1 MAVELRVPEVGE
13 SITEVQIGSWFKKE
27 GDPVERDE
35 ALVEIESD
43 KATLELPAPV
53 SGTLSKVLKKKG
65 EMVKVGDLIAEIG
78 EGGAAKPAV
87 KSAAGKAPAPTDSK
101 APAPADSK
109 APAPADSKAPAPTVS
124 RAAAPKRAATAPT
137 GPRAAEPRVM
147 PSAQRVLA
155 ENDLDAAD
163 VVPSGPGG
171 RVLKEDVLDRLA
183 SRPAAPG
190 GTPAVARGIA
200 PPASA
205 PITDSAERV
214 EEAVPMSP
222 MRLRIAERLKEAQNT
237 AALLTTFNE
246 IDMSQVIILREEL
259 REAFQ
264 ERFAVKLGFMSFFV
278 KASVDALMQ
287 FPQVNAEVRG
297 KEIVYR
303 NYYDIGIAVG
313 GGKGLV
319 VPVLRN
325 AERMSFAE
333 IEIAIADFGARARE
347 NKLSLEELKGGTFT
361 ISNGGVYGSLL
372 STPIINPPQ
381 SGILGLHA
389 IQKRPVV
396 VNDEI
401 AIRPMMYA
409 AVTYDHRVIDGRES
423 VAFLKHIKEL
433 VEHPTRMLLGI

>member
-27 GDPVERDE
+27 GDAVQRDE

-53 SGTLSKVLKKKG
+53 SGVLSKVLKKKG
-65 EMVKVGDLIAEIG
+65 EMAKVGDLIAEIG
-78 EGGAAKPAV
+78 ENGAAKPAA
-87 KSAAGKAPAPTDSK
+87 KSAGAKSPPTPAAAPAPAAPQAPAAPPRATAPGAAPPKPAAPAPT
-101 APAPADSK
+101 
-109 APAPADSKAPAPTVS
+109 
-124 RAAAPKRAATAPT
+124 TA
-137 GPRAAEPRVM
+137 RAAEPRVM
-147 PSAQRVLA
+147 PSARRALA
-155 ENDLDAAD
+155 ENDLDVAD
-163 VVPSGPGG
+163 VAPSGPGG

-183 SRPAAPG
+183 SRPGAGAT
-190 GTPAVARGIA
+190 GTPAMPRGAA
-200 PPASA
+200 PPARSS
-205 PITDSAERV
+205 DAERV

-246 IDMSQVIILREEL
+246 IDMTQVIHLREEL
-259 REAFQ
+259 RDAFQ
-264 ERFAVKLGFMSFFV
+264 ERFSVKLGFMSFFV
-278 KASVDALMQ
+278 KATIDALMQ

-297 KEIVYR
+297 KEIVYK

-325 AERMSFAE
+325 AEQMSFAE

-347 NKLSLEELKGGTFT
+347 NKLSLDELKGGTFT

-372 STPIINPPQ
+372 STPIVNPPQ

-389 IQKRPVV
+389 IEKRPVV
-396 VNDEI
+396 VSDEI
-401 AIRPMMYA
+401 AIRPMMYV

>member
-43 KATLELPAPV
+43 KATLELPSPV

-65 EMVKVGDLIAEIG
+65 EMAKVGDLIAEIG
-78 EGGAAKPAV
+78 EGAAAKPAGSSAAAKPAG
-87 KSAAGKAPAPTDSK
+87 KSAGAKAASGPAPTSPS
-101 APAPADSK
+101 APRAAVGTTAPVPS
-109 APAPADSKAPAPTVS
+109 APTI
-124 RAAAPKRAATAPT
+124 PGT
-137 GPRAAEPRVM
+137 RAAEPRVM
-147 PSAQRVLA
+147 PAARRALA
-155 ENDLDAAD
+155 ETDLEVAEIE
-163 VVPSGPGG
+163 PSGPGG

-183 SRPAAPG
+183 TR
-190 GTPAVARGIA
+190 
-200 PPASA
+200 PASA
-205 PITDSAERV
+205 AGGTRAQTRGTAPAASAPVPDSTERV
-214 EEAVPMSP
+214 EEPVPMSP

-246 IDMSQVIILREEL
+246 IDMSQVITLREEL

-264 ERFAVKLGFMSFFV
+264 ERFGVKLGFMSFFV
-278 KASVDALMQ
+278 KATVDALMQ

-319 VPVLRN
+319 VPVLRS

-333 IEIAIADFGARARE
+333 IEIAIADFAARARE
-347 NKLSLEELKGGTFT
+347 NKLSLDELKGGTFT

-389 IQKRPVV
+389 IEKRPVV

-401 AIRPMMYA
+401 AIRPMMYV

-423 VAFLKHIKEL
+423 VAFLKHIKDL
-433 VEHPTRMLLGI
+433 VERPTRMLLGI